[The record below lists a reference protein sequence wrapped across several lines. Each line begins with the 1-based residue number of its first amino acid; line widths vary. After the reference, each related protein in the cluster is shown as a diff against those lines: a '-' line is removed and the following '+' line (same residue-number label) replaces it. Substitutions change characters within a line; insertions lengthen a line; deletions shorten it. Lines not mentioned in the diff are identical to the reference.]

1 MTLDRKELK
10 RQTKD
15 AMHQTRPAP
24 YWVVLLLIVITLV
37 LSVLGMSLNGSLKA
51 YRTMLSAAMQ
61 GEVVY
66 AEPVGVAGG
75 FGWLLQI
82 ALQIMS
88 VELGV
93 GFTLYTMR
101 VWRRQKAGCGDLFD
115 GFGTFF
121 RSIWITLLPSIFISL
136 WSLVY
141 VLPVSI
147 LVGMTAEPLWMLVG
161 LPLLAPSIMASYAY
175 RQATFIMLDNP
186 GMGCLQCVAMS
197 REAMRGHKW
206 ELFKLDMS
214 FLGWILL
221 SVAIPVLGLLLLIW
235 VSAYMQVTMAGYYEY
250 VVKQFMARNA
260 PPVGPE
266 SQP

>member
-10 RQTKD
+10 RQAKD
-15 AMHQTRPAP
+15 AMRQTRPAP

-37 LSVLGMSLNGSLKA
+37 LSVLGMSLNGTLKA
-51 YRTMLSAAMQ
+51 YRIMLAAAVR
-61 GEVVY
+61 GEMVY
-66 AEPVGVAGG
+66 VEPVGVAGG

-82 ALQIMS
+82 ALEVMS
-88 VELGV
+88 VELAV

-121 RSIWITLLPSIFISL
+121 RSIWIQLLPSLFISL
-136 WSLVY
+136 WSLLY
-141 VLPVSI
+141 VLPVTFLI
-147 LVGMTAEPLWMLVG
+147 LETGSALWLLFG
-161 LPLLAPSIMASYAY
+161 LPLMIPSIVASYAY

-186 GMGCLQCVAMS
+186 GMSCFQCVALS

-221 SVAIPVLGLLLLIW
+221 SAAIPVLGLLLLIW
-235 VSAYMQVTMAGYYEY
+235 VAAYMQVTMAGYYEY

-260 PPVGPE
+260 PPVGP
-266 SQP
+266 QAPA